1 MAKSLG
7 GLNSPVNESQ
17 GGTNATTFNAAR
29 TNMGLNALVN
39 EQNAG
44 YTALESD
51 RNKLIHYTGAGGVTL
66 ALDPAA
72 TLLDGWSCIVRNDAA
87 SSITINPDGAELID
101 GAATLTLEPTR
112 AINIYCTGTE
122 FLTQGQS
129 SEIDGANQ
137 ALSNLASVAINTT
150 LVSDTDVTDN
160 LGTQAI
166 RWNTAYLQNLQ
177 TGDTAADVLNIGA
190 WDVDGAA
197 INNFITLTAGN
208 TPTCVLASGVTAVT
222 QSPSDNSTKIATT
235 AYVDAVGGSMAAAMG
250 PLSGFWYPSGA
261 LMGAFSQTNG
271 QRSTATGT
279 IYYVPFFV
287 AKTTTFQKIGILIGT
302 TAAGNSNFCL
312 YNHDGAGKPTGSP
325 IANSTSGSK
334 ANVASTFLTHTFGS
348 TITLNAG
355 IYWGAFTVS
364 GTSTIYGNAAA
375 LGRATG
381 LGLSA
386 TPTAANIA
394 TPNTGWSEA
403 FAYNTTMPNVGGS
416 LTQVLLNGTG
426 DSFVFLQAN

>member
-66 ALDPAA
+66 ALTAAA
-72 TLLDGWSCIVRNDAA
+72 TLLDGWSVVVRNDAA

-197 INNFITLTAGN
+197 ISNFITLTAGN
-208 TPTCVLASGVTAVT
+208 TPTCALASGVTAVT

-235 AYVDAVGGSMAAAMG
+235 AYADAAASAGDSWVLLSSQTASASATIDFSNLLDSTYLNYVLVISGMVPATNNTTPYLRVGTGAG
-250 PLSGFWYPSGA
+250 PSWKSGA
-261 LMGAFSQTNG
+261 ADYQWALDICE
-271 QRSTATGT
+271 ATG
-279 IYYVPFFV
+279 P
-287 AKTTTFQKIGILIGT
+287 G
-302 TAAGNSNFCL
+302 
-312 YNHDGAGKPTGSP
+312 YNGTGS
-325 IANSTSGSK
+325 
-334 ANVASTFLTHTFGS
+334 
-348 TITLNAG
+348 
-355 IYWGAFTVS
+355 
-364 GTSTIYGNAAA
+364 NAAA
-375 LGRATG
+375 QIAMSYVGITGATTHSFNAVLYIYNVTNTSTWKHING
-381 LGLSA
+381 VGSYIRNSNTLLTAFNVAGAYAA
-386 TPTAANIA
+386 TTAITSFRLLMSSGNIS
-394 TPNTGWSEA
+394 TGT
-403 FAYNTTMPNVGGS
+403 FKLYGIKN
-416 LTQVLLNGTG
+416 
-426 DSFVFLQAN
+426 

>member
-66 ALDPAA
+66 DLTAAA
-72 TLLDGWSCIVRNDAA
+72 TLLDGWSVVVRNDAA

-197 INNFITLTAGN
+197 ISNFITLTAGN
-208 TPTCVLASGVTAVT
+208 TPTCVLASGVTATT
-222 QSPSDNSTKIATT
+222 QSASDNSTKIATT
-235 AYVDAVGGSMAAAMG
+235 AYVDAAASAGDSWVLLSSQTASSSATIDFSNLLNSTYLNYVLVISGMVPATNNTRPYLRVGTGAG
-250 PLSGFWYPSGA
+250 PSWQSGA
-261 LMGAFSQTNG
+261 ADYQWAQG
-271 QRSTATGT
+271 
-279 IYYVPFFV
+279 VCE
-287 AKTTTFQKIGILIGT
+287 
-302 TAAGNSNFCL
+302 AAG
-312 YNHDGAGKPTGSP
+312 AGFNGTGS
-325 IANSTSGSK
+325 
-334 ANVASTFLTHTFGS
+334 
-348 TITLNAG
+348 
-355 IYWGAFTVS
+355 
-364 GTSTIYGNAAA
+364 NAAA
-375 LGRATG
+375 QIVMSYDGITGATTHSFNAVLYIYNVTNTSTWKHING
-381 LGLSA
+381 NGSYIRNASTILTSFHIAGTYVS
-386 TPTAANIA
+386 TTAITSFRLLMSSGNIS
-394 TPNTGWSEA
+394 TGT
-403 FAYNTTMPNVGGS
+403 FKLYGIKN
-416 LTQVLLNGTG
+416 
-426 DSFVFLQAN
+426 

>member
-66 ALDPAA
+66 DLTAAA
-72 TLLDGWSCIVRNDAA
+72 TLLDGWSVVVRNDAA

-197 INNFITLTAGN
+197 ISNFITLTAGN
-208 TPTCVLASGVTAVT
+208 TPTCVLASGVTATT
-222 QSPSDNSTKIATT
+222 QSASDNSTKIATT
-235 AYVDAVGGSMAAAMG
+235 AYVDAAAGGGPGAWVLISTQTASSSTTVDFANLLTSTYRYYKIIGYNVVPATNATQLYMRFGTGAGPTWVSANYAWSGTGANSLGNPTMSGSVSDAQMNLCNSINFNTTNTAAKGTNLVVDIFDPSNASFAKG
-250 PLSGFWYPSGA
+250 ASAIITGWYS
-261 LMGAFSQTNG
+261 
-271 QRSTATGT
+271 
-279 IYYVPFFV
+279 
-287 AKTTTFQKIGILIGT
+287 GT
-302 TAAGNSNFCL
+302 TGNYAILS
-312 YNHDGAGKPTGSP
+312 
-325 IANSTSGSK
+325 SGSY
-334 ANVASTFLTHTFGS
+334 NVTGAITSVRFLMSSGNISTGVFQLWGLAGS
-348 TITLNAG
+348 
-355 IYWGAFTVS
+355 
-364 GTSTIYGNAAA
+364 
-375 LGRATG
+375 
-381 LGLSA
+381 
-386 TPTAANIA
+386 
-394 TPNTGWSEA
+394 
-403 FAYNTTMPNVGGS
+403 
-416 LTQVLLNGTG
+416 
-426 DSFVFLQAN
+426 

>member
-29 TNMGLNALVN
+29 TNMGLNALIN
-39 EQNAG
+39 SQTAG

-51 RNKLIHYTGAGGVTL
+51 RNKLIHYTGAGGFTL
-66 ALDPAA
+66 ALTAAA
-72 TLLDGWSCIVRNDAA
+72 TLLDGWSVVVRNDAA

-112 AINIYCTGTE
+112 AINIYCTGAA

-197 INNFITLTAGN
+197 ISNFITLTAGN
-208 TPTCVLASGVTAVT
+208 VPTCVLASGVTATT
-222 QSPSDNSTKIATT
+222 QAASDNSTKVATT
-235 AYVDAVGGSMAAAMG
+235 EYVDTAVTAGGGVGEWVLLSTQTAASSATVDFSNLLTSTYRYYKIVAYNMVPATNGAQLYMRFGTGAG
-250 PLSGFWYPSGA
+250 PTWVSANYAWTGT
-261 LMGAFSQTNG
+261 GAFSAGDPSMTGSTSDAQINICNNASFNITN
-271 QRSTATGT
+271 TAAKGNNLEVSIFDPANASFAKAASCILTGWT
-279 IYYVPFFV
+279 S
-287 AKTTTFQKIGILIGT
+287 GT
-302 TAAGNSNFCL
+302 TGNMAILS
-312 YNHDGAGKPTGSP
+312 
-325 IANSTSGSK
+325 SGSY
-334 ANVASTFLTHTFGS
+334 NVTGAITSVRFLMSSGNISTGVFQL
-348 TITLNAG
+348 
-355 IYWGAFTVS
+355 W
-364 GTSTIYGNAAA
+364 
-375 LGRATG
+375 
-381 LGLSA
+381 GLS
-386 TPTAANIA
+386 
-394 TPNTGWSEA
+394 
-403 FAYNTTMPNVGGS
+403 GS
-416 LTQVLLNGTG
+416 
-426 DSFVFLQAN
+426 

>member
-1 MAKSLG
+1 MAKNLG

-39 EQNAG
+39 EQTAG
-44 YTALESD
+44 YTAVTSD

-66 ALDPAA
+66 AFDPAA
-72 TLLDGWSCIVRNDAA
+72 TLLDGWSTVVRNDAA
-87 SSITINPDGAELID
+87 TAITLDPNGGELID
-101 GAATLTLEPTR
+101 GAASLTLEPTR

-197 INNFITLTAGN
+197 ISNFITLTAGN
-208 TPTCVLASGVTAVT
+208 TPTCVLASGVTATT
-222 QSPSDNSTKIATT
+222 QAANDNSTKIATT
-235 AYVDAVGGSMAAAMG
+235 AYVDAAAGGGGAWSLVSTQTASSSASIGFTGLVATTTYLFIFNSLIPATNSVYLTAVYGTGAGPTYITTGTYSYESIFLANGGGYISSQVGTNIILSETSQ
-250 PLSGFWYPSGA
+250 PLSNTASYGGVSGQ
-261 LMGAFSQTNG
+261 LMAFSVGAAQRTRSQFQTCF
-271 QRSTATGT
+271 QRTANT
-279 IYYVPFFV
+279 VN
-287 AKTTTFQKIGILIGT
+287 TTLLGSGNNSST
-302 TAAGNSNFCL
+302 TAITAIKFAMSSG
-312 YNHDGAGKPTGSP
+312 D
-325 IANSTSGSK
+325 IASGSISMYK
-334 ANVASTFLTHTFGS
+334 LV
-348 TITLNAG
+348 
-355 IYWGAFTVS
+355 
-364 GTSTIYGNAAA
+364 
-375 LGRATG
+375 
-381 LGLSA
+381 
-386 TPTAANIA
+386 P
-394 TPNTGWSEA
+394 
-403 FAYNTTMPNVGGS
+403 
-416 LTQVLLNGTG
+416 
-426 DSFVFLQAN
+426 

>member
-66 ALDPAA
+66 DLTAAA
-72 TLLDGWSCIVRNDAA
+72 TLLDGWSVVVRNDAA

-197 INNFITLTAGN
+197 ISNFITLTAGN
-208 TPTCVLASGVTAVT
+208 TPTCALASGVTAVT
-222 QSPSDNSTKIATT
+222 QSASDNSTKIATT
-235 AYVDAVGGSMAAAMG
+235 AYVDAVASAGDSWVLLSSQTASASATIDFSNLLNSTYLNYVLVISGMVPATNNTRPYLRVGTGAG
-250 PLSGFWYPSGA
+250 PSWQSGA
-261 LMGAFSQTNG
+261 ADYQWA
-271 QRSTATGT
+271 Q
-279 IYYVPFFV
+279 
-287 AKTTTFQKIGILIGT
+287 GICE
-302 TAAGNSNFCL
+302 AAG
-312 YNHDGAGKPTGSP
+312 AGFNGTGS
-325 IANSTSGSK
+325 
-334 ANVASTFLTHTFGS
+334 
-348 TITLNAG
+348 
-355 IYWGAFTVS
+355 
-364 GTSTIYGNAAA
+364 NAAA
-375 LGRATG
+375 QIVMSYDGITGATTHSFNAVLYIYNVTNTSTWKHING
-381 LGLSA
+381 NGSYIRNA
-386 TPTAANIA
+386 TTILTSFYIAGTYVSTTAITSLRLLMSSGNIS
-394 TPNTGWSEA
+394 TGT
-403 FAYNTTMPNVGGS
+403 FKLYGIKN
-416 LTQVLLNGTG
+416 
-426 DSFVFLQAN
+426 

>member
-66 ALDPAA
+66 DLTAAA
-72 TLLDGWSCIVRNDAA
+72 TLLDGWSVVVRNDAA

-101 GAATLTLEPTR
+101 GAAALTLEPTR

-197 INNFITLTAGN
+197 ISNFITLTAGN
-208 TPTCVLASGVTAVT
+208 TPTCALASGVTAVT
-222 QSPSDNSTKIATT
+222 QSPSDNSTKLATT
-235 AYVDAVGGSMAAAMG
+235 AYVDAAASAGDSWVLLSSQTASASATIDFSNLLDSTYLNYVLVISGMVPATNNTRPYLRVGTGAG
-250 PLSGFWYPSGA
+250 PSWKSGA
-261 LMGAFSQTNG
+261 ADYQWA
-271 QRSTATGT
+271 Q
-279 IYYVPFFV
+279 
-287 AKTTTFQKIGILIGT
+287 GICE
-302 TAAGNSNFCL
+302 AAG
-312 YNHDGAGKPTGSP
+312 AGFNGTGS
-325 IANSTSGSK
+325 
-334 ANVASTFLTHTFGS
+334 
-348 TITLNAG
+348 
-355 IYWGAFTVS
+355 
-364 GTSTIYGNAAA
+364 NAAA
-375 LGRATG
+375 QIVMSYDGITGATTHSFNAVLYIYNVTNTSTWKHING
-381 LGLSA
+381 NGSYIRNASTILTSFYIAGTYVA
-386 TPTAANIA
+386 TTAITSLRLLMSSGNIS
-394 TPNTGWSEA
+394 TGT
-403 FAYNTTMPNVGGS
+403 FKLYGIKN
-416 LTQVLLNGTG
+416 
-426 DSFVFLQAN
+426 